1 MRYYSS
7 KDMFVHC
14 GSKHKLYRFLHQES
28 VQFFFLIQK
37 SKVVNG
43 ISKYSFNGNANL
55 IHASSCS
62 DLAKTPPK
70 AFCKFTLAEYA
81 SSLHRQNCW
90 LFLPF
95 TQVSPFFN
103 NSINAGYN
111 SLGAATVWIFRVWE
125 CFRESNITL

>member
-1 MRYYSS
+1 
-7 KDMFVHC
+7 MFVHC

-37 SKVVNG
+37 SKVVNS

-62 DLAKTPPK
+62 DLAKTAPK

-81 SSLHRQNCW
+81 WSLHRQNCW

-111 SLGAATVWIFRVWE
+111 SLGAATV
-125 CFRESNITL
+125 